1 MPDDIL
7 DLADRL
13 WRGEVPSSE
22 YHPVSHLGGLAEI
35 CEDVAFVPAFANV
48 TAFATSDGLVLV
60 DTGSWF
66 AARAVH
72 EELRRW
78 TGERLNTAVYSH
90 GHIDHVG
97 GMPAWEAEAGD
108 RGWPAPTVIA
118 HEALPR
124 RFDRYLL
131 TTGYNEVINQRQFGL
146 KDLRWPTDYRYP
158 DRTYRDELPLE
169 VGGRRFALRHEKG
182 ETDDHT
188 VTWLADRRVL
198 CCGDL
203 FIWASPNAGNPQK
216 VQRYPAEWAAA
227 LRRMV
232 TLEPEY
238 LLPGHGLPVIGADR
252 VRQALTDTAELLES
266 LVDQTLEVMNRGGR
280 LDDAIHSVRPPAGLQ
295 ERPYL
300 RPVYDEPEFVVR
312 NVWRLYGGWWDGN
325 PATLKPAPERALAVE
340 LAGLAGGAAAL
351 ADRALALTE
360 QALTGAG
367 AAEGRGDGEPAEDPA
382 AQIALRLAGH
392 LAELARLAAPHDSAI
407 ADIHRRVFSARAAA
421 ATSTMAKGIF
431 GWAAREGG

>member
-7 DLADRL
+7 ELADRL

-35 CEDVAFVPAFANV
+35 CDGVAFVPAFANV
-48 TAFATSDGLVLV
+48 CAFATPDGVVLV
-60 DTGSWF
+60 DTGSSF
-66 AARAVH
+66 TARAVH

-78 TGERLNTAVYSH
+78 TGQRLNTAVYSH

-97 GMPAWEAEAGD
+97 GVRAWEAEAAD

-118 HEALPR
+118 HEAVPR

-169 VGGRRFALRHEKG
+169 VGGRRFTLRHEKG

-188 VTWLADRRVL
+188 VTWVADRRVL

-216 VQRYPAEWAAA
+216 VQRYPGEWADA
-227 LRRMV
+227 LRRMI
-232 TLEPEY
+232 TLEPEC
-238 LLPGHGLPVIGADR
+238 LLPGHGLPVVGADR
-252 VRQALTDTAELLES
+252 VRQAL
-266 LVDQTLEVMNRGGR
+266 
-280 LDDAIHSVRPPAGLQ
+280 RPSGL
-295 ERPYL
+295 RCT
-300 RPVYDEPEFVVR
+300 RH
-312 NVWRLYGGWWDGN
+312 
-325 PATLKPAPERALAVE
+325 
-340 LAGLAGGAAAL
+340 GGAASA
-351 ADRALALTE
+351 ADS
-360 QALTGAG
+360 
-367 AAEGRGDGEPAEDPA
+367 P
-382 AQIALRLAGH
+382 LAGSSSG
-392 LAELARLAAPHDSAI
+392 LFRWPCCP
-407 ADIHRRVFSARAAA
+407 
-421 ATSTMAKGIF
+421 
-431 GWAAREGG
+431 GGCRC